1 MRFLIK
7 LIIGMLLFNAFIV
20 IFAQFIPNESLSPN
34 AKDVT
39 GEYGG
44 YKAQNMGSTILNALN
59 PLNNLDSSAIFILL
73 MATGGLVGV
82 LSGTNT
88 PMYLGI
94 ALVLG
99 LIIYIFN
106 GTVKIFILETE
117 NYPVVSALFS
127 VMLIVIG
134 IIAILSVGD
143 ILTSRSDVN

>member
-20 IFAQFIPNESLSPN
+20 IFAQYIPNESLTPN
-34 AKDVT
+34 AKNIT
-39 GEYGG
+39 GDYGG
-44 YKAQNMGSTILNALN
+44 YKAQNMGSAVLNALN
-59 PLNNLDSSAIFILL
+59 PINNPDSSAIFILL
-73 MATGGLVGV
+73 MATGGLAGV
-82 LSGTNT
+82 LSGRNT

-99 LIIYIFN
+99 IIIYIFN
-106 GTVKIFILETE
+106 GTVKIFVLET
-117 NYPVVSALFS
+117 NKYPVVSALFS

-143 ILTSRSDVN
+143 ILTGRSDVS

>member
-1 MRFLIK
+1 MRFLVK

-34 AKDVT
+34 AKNIT

-44 YKAQNMGSTILNALN
+44 YKAQNMGSAVLNALN
-59 PLNNLDSSAIFILL
+59 PINNPDSSAIFILL
-73 MATGGLVGV
+73 MATGGLAGV
-82 LSGTNT
+82 LSGRNT

-94 ALVLG
+94 ALILG

-106 GTVKIFILETE
+106 GTVKIFVLET
-117 NYPVVSALFS
+117 NKYPVVSTLFS

-134 IIAILSVGD
+134 IIAILSIGD
-143 ILTSRSDVN
+143 ILTGRSDVS